1 MIPIRIQAE
10 EGIRVL
16 REKFLI
22 SEDVT
27 GLELQRHVLKYL
39 EREISQGLYFF
50 IADKTRHRMLQP
62 NVVIKEPY
70 QMYKNQRGYLDILVM
85 KQNVF

>member
-1 MIPIRIQAE
+1 MIPIRIQTE
-10 EGIRVL
+10 EGIQVVKD
-16 REKFLI
+16 KFLI

-50 IADKTRHRMLQP
+50 IADKSRHRMLQP
-62 NVVIKEPY
+62 TVLIREPY
-70 QMYKNQRGYLDILVM
+70 HMYKNGRGYLDILVM